1 VSATVQSLYR
11 PAATP
16 VLYVPGRSVVHRAPA
31 GLKLLALSGLGAALF
46 AVPTLPAAVVA
57 LVGVGV
63 LGWGAARLPARVLA
77 GHLRPVLV
85 WAVLL
90 FAVHAATTGPAAGAA
105 TALRLLALVLAAA
118 VVTCTTRVTEL
129 VAVVE
134 RVCAPL
140 AWVGVSPARV
150 GLVLA
155 MALRFIPLVSER
167 AARVREAHAARGGS
181 LRGVRGTAALV
192 VPLLVQVLRLA
203 HTVGEA
209 LEARGAD
216 ELPPTRRPRAAPS
229 ASEVRRAG

>member
-1 VSATVQSLYR
+1 M
-11 PAATP
+11 TP
-16 VLYVPGRSVVHRAPA
+16 VLYVPGRSPVHRLPA
-31 GLKLLALSGLGAALF
+31 GLKLLGLTGLGAALF
-46 AVPTLPAAVVA
+46 AVPSLPAAAAGLGAVLVVG
-57 LVGVGV
+57 L
-63 LGWGAARLPARVLA
+63 GAARLPVAVLA

-85 WAVLL
+85 WAVAL
-90 FAVHAATTGPAAGAA
+90 FAVHAVATDVATGAA

-118 VVTCTTRVTEL
+118 VVTCTTRVTAL

-134 RVCAPL
+134 RLCAPL
-140 AWVGVSPARV
+140 AWFGVSPARI

-155 MALRFIPLVSER
+155 MALRFIPLVTER

-209 LEARGAD
+209 LDARGAD
-216 ELPPTRRPRAAPS
+216 DAPAPRHRRPRRPPPS
-229 ASEVRRAG
+229 PSPEEEAGAR

>member
-1 VSATVQSLYR
+1 VV
-11 PAATP
+11 TP

-31 GLKLLALSGLGAALF
+31 GVKLLALAGLGVALF
-46 AVPTLPAAVVA
+46 AVPSLAAAAAALAAVVA
-57 LVGVGV
+57 A
-63 LGWGAARLPARVLA
+63 GWGAARLPVRVLA
-77 GHLRPVLV
+77 AHVRPVLG

-90 FAVHAATTGPAAGAA
+90 LVVHAVTTDLTTGAA
-105 TALRLLALVLAAA
+105 TALRLVVLVLAAA
-118 VVTCTTRVTEL
+118 VVTCTTRVTAL

-134 RVCAPL
+134 RLCAPL
-140 AWVGVSPARV
+140 ALVGVSPARI

-155 MALRFIPLVSER
+155 MALRFVPLVAER